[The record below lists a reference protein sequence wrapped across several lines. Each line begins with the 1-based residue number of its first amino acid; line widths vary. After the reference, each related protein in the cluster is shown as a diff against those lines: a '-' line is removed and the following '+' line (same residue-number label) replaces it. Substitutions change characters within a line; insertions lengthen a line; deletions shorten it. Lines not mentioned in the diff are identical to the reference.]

1 MATNICRNSQ
11 CEYFNRPLPN
21 NAKVCPLCG
30 SALSSG
36 ISTSQALESQT
47 ANPKPVDTT
56 ITSNEQAPL
65 PPAPRPHKP
74 VLKLIHTPSG
84 REFYFSEEDGYI
96 GRKGQTTKTTPAIDV
111 TGIPHEGIVSR
122 VHARIY
128 WDWSQDSYMIVD
140 NNSRNGTFLNGTPL
154 ERGVNYRL
162 NQGNS
167 LQLGQDNLVSF
178 TVSIS

>member
-1 MATNICRNSQ
+1 MAINKCPNSQ

-21 NAKVCPLCG
+21 NVKVCPFCG
-30 SALSSG
+30 SPLNSG
-36 ISTSQALESQT
+36 SQALESQT
-47 ANPKPVDTT
+47 SANPKPVNTT
-56 ITSNEQAPL
+56 ISSNEQAPL
-65 PPAPRPHKP
+65 SPAPRPRKP
-74 VLKLIHTPSG
+74 VLKLIHIPSG

-96 GRKGQTTKTTPAIDV
+96 GRKGQNNKTTLAIDV

-122 VHARIY
+122 IHARIY

-140 NNSRNGTFLNGTPL
+140 NNSRNGTFLNGMPL

>member
-1 MATNICRNSQ
+1 MAINTCRNSQ

-21 NAKVCPLCG
+21 NAKVCPFCG

-36 ISTSQALESQT
+36 SQAPESQT
-47 ANPKPVDTT
+47 SANPKPVDTT

-65 PPAPRPHKP
+65 PPAPRPRKP
-74 VLKLIHTPSG
+74 VLKLIHTPSA
-84 REFYFSEEDGYI
+84 REFHFSEEDGYI
-96 GRKGQTTKTTPAIDV
+96 GRKGQTTKTTPAIDL

-128 WDWSQDSYMIVD
+128 WDRLQDSYMIVD
-140 NNSRNGTFLNGTPL
+140 NNSRNGTFLNGMPL